1 MRRMSKQNGF
11 IVRSCASFKRRSCD
25 SSLLDFKL
33 RCYEKLEHVGDA
45 AVDARRHDEAIIHY
59 SAAISLERD
68 SSQDL
73 FIKRS
78 KVRMAKGLWEDALE
92 DAKQASH
99 FYLTQFIL
107 TDAESSGHGTQ
118 PTVFLGL

>member
-1 MRRMSKQNGF
+1 M
-11 IVRSCASFKRRSCD
+11 
-25 SSLLDFKL
+25 
-33 RCYEKLEHVGDA
+33 
-45 AVDARRHDEAIIHY
+45 DARRHDEAIIHY
-59 SAAISLERD
+59 SAAISLDRD

-92 DAKQASH
+92 DAKQVGY
-99 FYLTQFIL
+99 FYFTQFIL
-107 TDAESSGHGTQ
+107 IDAESSGHGTQ